1 MAGRMQ
7 RIGKLL
13 YSVAVLRGLS
23 CSGMQLA
30 RSSSFYLMWVPGS
43 CRQLEGLRA
52 ALQPWQGLDRFPD
65 SRPLLQ
71 SSALS
76 GGQHV
81 QRSSTP
87 CAPCCSPGHA
97 ASPEPPEGAPCP
109 WAELASSRLFRSPL
123 LSGAGPGGR
132 WQMQVHRGRQFQWL
146 HGEVCGQCGQR
157 NETLQLR
164 GPCSP
169 LESVPTLPTCSPAA
183 CAGRGGRVPAAAWR
197 LEPTGLG
204 ASFLEIQRF
213 LWECNLSPGEPSGT
227 LPTSDPRAGWS
238 WHRLLSE
245 ASPPWLLES
254 SCPPSSACLHNPG
267 PSAHLRARGTSWC
280 QFPARSNNTERGC
293 TCMACPSLW
302 PGTSHQQ
309 CAGSSVRT
317 KQGYTYTSWHV
328 LTSARGLHTCELLK
342 QPSLLLFSSL

>member
-1 MAGRMQ
+1 
-7 RIGKLL
+7 
-13 YSVAVLRGLS
+13 
-23 CSGMQLA
+23 MQLA

-52 ALQPWQGLDRFPD
+52 ALQPWQGLHRFPD

-76 GGQHV
+76 RGQHV

-87 CAPCCSPGHA
+87 CAPCCSLGHA

-123 LSGAGPGGR
+123 LSDAGPGGR

-146 HGEVCGQCGQR
+146 HSEVCGQCGQC
-157 NETLQLR
+157 NEMLQLR

-169 LESVPTLPTCSPAA
+169 LESVPTLPMCSPAA
-183 CAGRGGRVPAAAWR
+183 CTGRGGRVPAAAWR

-254 SCPPSSACLHNPG
+254 SCPLHLPTQSRPLG
-267 PSAHLRARGTSWC
+267 PPQSQGHKLVPIPCKKQQHREGLHLHGLSISVAWHQPPAMCRKQCENKAGVYQHLLVRPHKCQGFAYLRA
-280 QFPARSNNTERGC
+280 TE
-293 TCMACPSLW
+293 TTISL
-302 PGTSHQQ
+302 
-309 CAGSSVRT
+309 VI
-317 KQGYTYTSWHV
+317 
-328 LTSARGLHTCELLK
+328 
-342 QPSLLLFSSL
+342 